1 MVETKPKVGLSLYH
15 QEKARAMT
23 PGAAKHFKR
32 EEFGLPVKQY
42 TGNRLGHDIPKD
54 RFNEEDLHK
63 VVSLQ
68 APMRPGRGPQDLT
81 TLHSAQVHIRAKKET
96 PRPAEMAKIF
106 MDSAQDAKIHYK
118 VSQIIHGSNF
128 GHKEF

>member
-1 MVETKPKVGLSLYH
+1 
-15 QEKARAMT
+15 MT
-23 PGAAKHFKR
+23 PGAAKNFQR
-32 EEFGLPVKQY
+32 EDLGLTLKQY
-42 TGNRLGHDIPKD
+42 AGNRLGHDIQKD
-54 RFNEEDLHK
+54 RFNDDDLRK

-68 APMRPGRGPQDLT
+68 AAALPGRGAQDLT
-81 TLHSAQVHIRAKKET
+81 GLRSAQVYLRAKKET
-96 PRPAEMAKIF
+96 TRPAEMADIF

>member
-1 MVETKPKVGLSLYH
+1 MPKVGLSLYH

-23 PGAAKHFKR
+23 PGAAKYFQR
-32 EEFGLPVKQY
+32 EEFGLPLKHY
-42 TGNRLGHDIPKD
+42 SGNRLGHDVPKD
-54 RFNEEDLHK
+54 RFDEADLHK

-68 APMRPGRGPQDLT
+68 APARPGRGPQDLT

-96 PRPAEMAKIF
+96 PRPAEMATMF